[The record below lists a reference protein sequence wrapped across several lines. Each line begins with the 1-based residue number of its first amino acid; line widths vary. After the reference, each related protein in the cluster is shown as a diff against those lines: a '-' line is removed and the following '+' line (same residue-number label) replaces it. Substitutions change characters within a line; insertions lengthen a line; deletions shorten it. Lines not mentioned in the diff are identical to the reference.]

1 MYNENLYD
9 NTHLLYYF
17 EHLHS
22 CQGFSKHVTTERTR
36 HLPRR
41 KNGNNG
47 VKPPRKKIRNN
58 GVKSFIHQQSETST
72 TVMESTKMQQETK
85 K

>member
-9 NTHLLYYF
+9 NTHVLYYF

-47 VKPPRKKIRNN
+47 VKPPRKKN
-58 GVKSFIHQQSETST
+58 
-72 TVMESTKMQQETK
+72 
-85 K
+85 